1 MYPSAARRTAARR
14 RARLPQSGRLRHATF
29 VSLLVGYKK
38 VCEGGRRTARV
49 EGVVVVQRTALVQH
63 AHLVHRHLSHVG
75 DERLEIE
82 DSEAAV
88 QIRIHQCAATHLTA
102 WRDGRAR
109 GACECAI
116 GCGLKVDCDVERA
129 YMITCGIVVDQQDAK
144 LVQATSLDRDET
156 RNPLDIYNTCF
167 SCTDLFVFTKSYC
180 VCTVRRARCAPA
192 MRPHTLQ
199 HHACDQREGAGASHT
214 IGRGFI
220 RATASKHEAAA
231 AKK

>member
-49 EGVVVVQRTALVQH
+49 EGVVVVQRTAFVQH

-88 QIRIHQCAATHLTA
+88 QIRIHQCAATHLAA

-116 GCGLKVDCDVERA
+116 GCGLKVDCEVERA
-129 YMITCGIVVDQQDAK
+129 YMITCGIVDQKDAK
-144 LVQATSLDRDET
+144 LVQAASESWPVQFTVEMKLVLVQSVSQSVISRSRPALT
-156 RNPLDIYNTCF
+156 PPPSKTF
-167 SCTDLFVFTKSYC
+167 S
-180 VCTVRRARCAPA
+180 
-192 MRPHTLQ
+192 
-199 HHACDQREGAGASHT
+199 
-214 IGRGFI
+214 
-220 RATASKHEAAA
+220 
-231 AKK
+231 

>member
-109 GACECAI
+109 GACECAL

-129 YMITCGIVVDQQDAK
+129 YMITCGIDVDQQDAK
-144 LVQATSLDRDET
+144 LVQAWTEMKL
-156 RNPLDIYNTCF
+156 
-167 SCTDLFVFTKSYC
+167 V
-180 VCTVRRARCAPA
+180 
-192 MRPHTLQ
+192 
-199 HHACDQREGAGASHT
+199 
-214 IGRGFI
+214 I
-220 RATASKHEAAA
+220 R
-231 AKK
+231 